1 MRLRTNM
8 PALAIVIVLRVVT
21 VERKLPPLAK
31 KRNGGQRIPVLGTP
45 LPRRY
50 ILPALPLFARRR
62 SLRSDSSL
70 GFAGCLF
77 WRCEIKGH
85 RRSVTLF

>member
-45 LPRRY
+45 LPCCRMFA
-50 ILPALPLFARRR
+50 ALPVFTSCKGRQ
-62 SLRSDSSL
+62 SSSSL
-70 GFAGCLF
+70 NHAFYRVLGSKVL
-77 WRCEIKGH
+77 I
-85 RRSVTLF
+85 